1 MFQIRHCKPFFGLSS
16 DVNPNLGEG
25 RGCNFTPPTRP
36 MLAVGF
42 LSNSETLK
50 AVTLT
55 FCSIQ

>member
-25 RGCNFTPPTRP
+25 WGFNFPPPPPIRP

-42 LSNSETLK
+42 LL
-50 AVTLT
+50 VT
-55 FCSIQ
+55 QKR

>member
-25 RGCNFTPPTRP
+25 WGCNFTPPPIRP

-42 LSNSETLK
+42 LL
-50 AVTLT
+50 VT
-55 FCSIQ
+55 QKR